1 MTPALDTTQLLHDAR
16 AGRREAHDALWG
28 RLYDEL
34 RRIAHAHLGGRGA
47 NTLNTT
53 GLVHEAYLRLIGREH
68 LAPAD
73 RVHFLSLAARA
84 MRFVLVEHARARTA
98 AKRGGPVRPLPL
110 DDPVQVGAEDRAA
123 ELLALDEAL
132 EHFATYDA
140 RLARVVELRFFGGLA
155 YEEIAEITGQSVPTA
170 KRDWA
175 RARAWLY
182 EALRD
187 EGHRSSAARSDD
199 APS

>member
-1 MTPALDTTQLLHDAR
+1 MLSALDTTQLLHDAR
-16 AGRREAHDALWG
+16 AGRREAHDALWE
-28 RLYDEL
+28 RLYGEL
-34 RRIAHAHLGGRGA
+34 RRIARARLGRRPA
-47 NTLNTT
+47 DTLSTT
-53 GLVHEAYLRLIGREH
+53 GLVHEAYLRLVGREH

-73 RVHFLSLAARA
+73 RAHFLSLAARA
-84 MRFVLVEHARARTA
+84 MRFVLVERARARAA
-98 AKRGGPVRPLPL
+98 AKRGGAQRPLPL
-110 DDPVQVGAEDRAA
+110 DGPLQVGAEDRAA

-132 EHFATYDA
+132 DHLAARDA

-155 YEEIAEITGQSVPTA
+155 YEEIAAITEQSVPTA

-187 EGHRSSAARSDD
+187 DTARRDD
-199 APS
+199 APA